1 MSFHKNLILF
11 FFFLIIGE
19 AANTYNLETPVDVRV
34 EELIHR
40 LHVECRCMEGAKN
53 AVRMLQVN
61 KVAADKKYL
70 QEVSTKDFGFER
82 KEDSII
88 WSLQR

>member
-1 MSFHKNLILF
+1 M
-11 FFFLIIGE
+11 
-19 AANTYNLETPVDVRV
+19 YNLETPVDVRI

-53 AVRMLQVN
+53 AVRMLQAN

-70 QEVSTKDFGFER
+70 QEVSVPN
-82 KEDSII
+82 
-88 WSLQR
+88 